1 MNTKRSAQDPVTTIW
16 LALKGSVASRVLPAR
31 SFFEPTH
38 PPERVP
44 QVLGARWQEGF
55 KNLRLLASPKIPAN
69 NVKRSADARAQR
81 FNAFGVAQRLIPIRW
96 PTHGSSVRGWQPLL

>member
-1 MNTKRSAQDPVTTIW
+1 MNRKRSEQEPVTTIS
-16 LALKGSVASRVLPAR
+16 LALEGPVASRALPAR
-31 SFFEPTH
+31 RFFKPTD
-38 PPERVP
+38 PAERVP
-44 QVLGARWQEGF
+44 QVLGAGWQEGF

-96 PTHGSSVRGWQPLL
+96 PACGSPVRSWQPLL

>member
-1 MNTKRSAQDPVTTIW
+1 MNRKRSEHDPVTTSS
-16 LALKGSVASRVLPAR
+16 LALEGSVASRALPAR
-31 SFFEPTH
+31 RFFKPTH

-44 QVLGARWQEGF
+44 QVLSARWQEGF

-96 PTHGSSVRGWQPLL
+96 PARGGPVRGWQSLL